1 MHADHGQTDLLQG
14 AIIIG
19 DETLLTGSGGELDH
33 VNPSTGKA
41 QASFPLAGTSEVD
54 HAVAVSKAAQKK
66 WRALPPAAR
75 QAAIMKLADLIVA
88 RSREFSVINALEAG
102 TPYRG
107 YKALIENRIPA
118 WFGYYAGWIEK
129 ILGDTLELA
138 PGRPFNF
145 TTHEPVGVVV
155 KILTW
160 NSPLGNIYM
169 SVVAALSAGCS
180 VIIKPPELA
189 PFSAVLFGKLAR
201 EAGFPIGTVSVLPGG
216 PEAGDALVRH
226 IDVDK
231 ISFTGGVPTA
241 KLIQASA
248 AEGITPLVMELGGKS
263 AHLVFEDADLDKVVG
278 QELSFCRL
286 AGQVCTAPARMIVH
300 ESLYEE
306 TVRRTVAAFNAV
318 KVGDPFDDTVDMGPV
333 ISKGARD
340 RILGMVDRAVSDGA
354 TVESGGNIT
363 EGELGE
369 GYFLQP
375 MLLTGAPN
383 DSYIAQEEVFGP
395 VATITSF
402 KTDDEAIE
410 LANDSKFGLAGY
422 IQTRDLDRALWAAS
436 KLEVGSVGINGGP
449 APASYNAPF
458 GGVKQSGYGR
468 EGGREGIMEFLRV
481 KNVNIVLS

>member
-1 MHADHGQTDLLQG
+1 MHAHHGETALLDG
-14 AIIIG
+14 ALIIG
-19 DETLLTGSGGELDH
+19 DETLSSGSGGEMDH
-33 VNPSTGKA
+33 INPSTGRV
-41 QASFPLAGTSEVD
+41 QASFPLAGATEVD
-54 HAVAVSKAAQKK
+54 AAVAVSKAAQRK
-66 WRALPPAAR
+66 WRAMAPATR
-75 QAAIMKLADLIVA
+75 QTAIMKLAGLILE
-88 RSREFSVINALEAG
+88 RSREFSIINALEAG

-118 WFGYYAGWIEK
+118 WFGYYSGWIEK
-129 ILGDTLELA
+129 ITGDTLELA
-138 PGRPFNF
+138 PSRPFNF

-169 SVVAALSAGCS
+169 SVVAALAAGCS
-180 VIIKPPELA
+180 VVIKPPELA

-201 EAGFPIGTVSVLPGG
+201 EAGFPIGTVTVLPGG

-226 IDVDK
+226 PDVDK

-241 KLIQASA
+241 KLIQAA
-248 AEGITPLVMELGGKS
+248 AADAVTPLVMELGGKS
-263 AHLVFEDADLDKVVG
+263 AQIVFEDADLDRVVG

-300 ESLYEE
+300 ESLYDE
-306 TVRRTVAAFNAV
+306 TVRRVVTAFQNV

-333 ISKGARD
+333 ISDGARD
-340 RILGMVDRAVSDGA
+340 RIMGMVERAAADGA
-354 TVESGGNIT
+354 KVECGGPLT
-363 EGELGE
+363 EGELAG
-369 GYFLQP
+369 GYFLSP
-375 MLLTGAPN
+375 MLLTGARN
-383 DSYIAQEEVFGP
+383 DSEIAQEEVFGP

-402 KTDDEAIE
+402 STDEEAIT

-422 IQTRDLDRALWAAS
+422 VQTRDLDRALWAAS
-436 KLEVGSVGINGGP
+436 QLEVGNVGINGGS

-458 GGVKQSGYGR
+458 GGVRQSGYGR

-481 KNVNIVLS
+481 KNVNVVLS